1 MSPKHCIP
9 TDLDL
14 LCDAREKSEQLID
27 SIYDIKLHE
36 TKPRTD
42 RKKARKEYLRVA
54 QNKKKT
60 KKKIRNAIRKQ
71 LGYLHRNIRS
81 INRLLDAYP
90 ILPFDRHERKYFYV
104 IQTLLA
110 QQLTM
115 YLTHT
120 HTIDDR
126 IVSIHQPHV
135 RPIVRGKQSVPVE
148 FGAKIQVSTIDGI
161 SILDEFGWDAYNEGV
176 FLKVSVEKYRARF
189 GCYPKEVLA
198 DQIYCTRAN
207 RKMLKEMCIIL
218 RAKPLGRP
226 SLASALSIHVRPGER
241 NPIEGKFGQAKTGYG
256 MDSIKARL
264 KETSES
270 WIAGII
276 LALNLVKLAGV
287 NTPCLLVNVC
297 RSFSARLYGMKDYLY
312 ILCGGD
318 MRQRFFPMIVATQSD
333 RVET

>member
-42 RKKARKEYLRVA
+42 RMKARKEYFRVA

-90 ILPFDRHERKYFYV
+90 QLPFDRYERKYFYV

-120 HTIDDR
+120 HTIDGR

-135 RPIVRGKQSVPVE
+135 RPIVRGKQWLLSLWSVSLSNCRNIG
-148 FGAKIQVSTIDGI
+148 FC
-161 SILDEFGWDAYNEGV
+161 GV
-176 FLKVSVEKYRARF
+176 WRQ
-189 GCYPKEVLA
+189 
-198 DQIYCTRAN
+198 D
-207 RKMLKEMCIIL
+207 
-218 RAKPLGRP
+218 
-226 SLASALSIHVRPGER
+226 
-241 NPIEGKFGQAKTGYG
+241 TG
-256 MDSIKARL
+256 
-264 KETSES
+264 
-270 WIAGII
+270 
-276 LALNLVKLAGV
+276 VHH
-287 NTPCLLVNVC
+287 
-297 RSFSARLYGMKDYLY
+297 
-312 ILCGGD
+312 
-318 MRQRFFPMIVATQSD
+318 
-333 RVET
+333 